1 MNNIQI
7 NGVLPSNCSLHK
19 KKNSIKIN
27 KLLKKIRTKNQIL
40 EHFMFVEWKCNK
52 NWNLCSIKLNWLS
65 S

>member
-27 KLLKKIRTKNQIL
+27 KLLKQIRTKNQIL
-40 EHFMFVEWKCNK
+40 EHFMFVE
-52 NWNLCSIKLNWLS
+52 
-65 S
+65 